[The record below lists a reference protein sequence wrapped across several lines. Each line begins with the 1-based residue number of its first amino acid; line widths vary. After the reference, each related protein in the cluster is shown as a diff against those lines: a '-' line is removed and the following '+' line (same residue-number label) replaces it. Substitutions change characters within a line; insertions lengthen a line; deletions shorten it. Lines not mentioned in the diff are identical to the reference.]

1 MLDSILLNEQK
12 TNNQKT
18 NNQKTQKST
27 VINKNAK
34 ITYCIKPLQYY
45 VYDVEQRIVLLEQLR
60 NIKKNIL
67 FTME

>member
-1 MLDSILLNEQK
+1 MLDSILLNE
-12 TNNQKT
+12 QKT